1 MCHPVFECE
10 CTMINSAVGVDGPAR
25 VTPSALKCFSISF
38 SILALTIKT
47 YLRDFPLL
55 SDKKGGSLNISFSA
69 G

>member
-25 VTPSALKCFSISF
+25 LHRLANVFSISF

-55 SDKKGGSLNISFSA
+55 
-69 G
+69 